1 MLDPKRIL
9 TFRAVARE
17 RSFSRAARTL
27 ALSQPAVS
35 TQVGSLERELG
46 VRLLDRRPGG
56 LTLTA
61 AGEILLEHADVIAE
75 RLRLADA
82 QLGAAAEA
90 ERTRLRIGAFP
101 TAMAGLIPAAIEALR
116 ESRPDTELI
125 LEEAASDELPARV
138 SSGRLDLAICFQAT
152 SEDAEETPGLERRHL
167 LRERFMV
174 ALAPDH
180 PLAGRDTVRLAQ
192 LSKEDWIAASTD
204 GIIVSAC
211 RAAGFEPN
219 LVSITRDQL
228 AIGALVSRG
237 IAVTLVPG
245 LLADAF
251 TGLAVRPISGAAPSR
266 DVYSVLPPGGRHP
279 LVEPTLE
286 ALDAIA
292 EQRRAKRTR
301 SRTRIPRRR
310 RGAPP

>member
-27 ALSQPAVS
+27 GLSQPAVS
-35 TQVGSLERELG
+35 TQVASLERGLG
-46 VRLLDRRPGG
+46 VGLLDRRPGG

-61 AGEILLEHADVIAE
+61 AGEILLDHAEVIAE
-75 RLRLADA
+75 RLTLAES

-101 TAMAGLIPAAIEALR
+101 TALAGLIPAAIEAIR
-116 ESRPDTELI
+116 ESSPDTEVI
-125 LEEAASDELPARV
+125 LEEAASDELPGRV
-138 SSGRLDLAICFQAT
+138 SSGQLDLAVCFQAT
-152 SEDAEETPGLERRHL
+152 SEDSQESPGLERRHL

-180 PLAGRDTVRLAQ
+180 PLAGRAKVHLAQ
-192 LSKEDWIAASTD
+192 LSEEDWIAASVD

-219 LVSITRDQL
+219 LISITRDQL
-228 AIGALVSRG
+228 AIGALISRG

-251 TGLAVRPISGAAPSR
+251 TDLAVRPISGAAPSR
-266 DVYSVLPPGGRHP
+266 DVYSVLPPGRRHP
-279 LVEPTLE
+279 LVEPTLD
-286 ALDAIA
+286 ALHAIA
-292 EQRRAKRTR
+292 GQRHQENVKQPTTR
-301 SRTRIPRRR
+301 
-310 RGAPP
+310 

>member
-27 ALSQPAVS
+27 NLSQPAVS

-46 VRLLDRRPGG
+46 VQLLDRSPGG

-61 AGEILLEHADVIAE
+61 AGEILLEHAEVIAE

-101 TAMAGLIPAAIEALR
+101 TAMAGLIPTTIEAVR
-116 ESRPDTELI
+116 ELHPDTEVI
-125 LEEAASDELPARV
+125 LEEAASDQLPARV
-138 SSGRLDLAICFQAT
+138 SSGQLDLAVCFEAT
-152 SEDAEETPGLERRHL
+152 AAQHSQEPPGLERRHL

-174 ALAPDH
+174 AMAPEH
-180 PLAGRDTVRLAQ
+180 PLADRGEVRLAE
-192 LSKEDWIAASTD
+192 LSEEDWIAASTD
-204 GIIVSAC
+204 GIIVTAC

-245 LLADAF
+245 LLAEAF
-251 TGLAVRPISGAAPSR
+251 TDLAVRPISGAAPSR
-266 DVYSVLPPGGRHP
+266 DVYSVLPPGKRHR
-279 LVEPTLE
+279 LVDPTLE

-292 EQRRAKRTR
+292 AQRREGK
-301 SRTRIPRRR
+301 PRRDPG
-310 RGAPP
+310 GAEPS